1 MGKYENRHK
10 INCSWRETLS
20 VEEAGRLL
28 GISRSSAFQA
38 AANGQ
43 LPVIKI
49 GKRLLV
55 PRAAL
60 ERILGAPLSREVS

>member
-1 MGKYENRHK
+1 VLDV
-10 INCSWRETLS
+10 TTDLS
-20 VEEAGRLL
+20 PRTYRIEEAAQLL
-28 GISRSSAFQA
+28 GVGRNQA
-38 AANGQ
+38 YEAAKRGQ

-60 ERILGAPLSREVS
+60 DRMLSGEAA